1 MDEDLKKEIIELIKE
16 AQHLDSCDIG
26 NSKTGIVKVFV
37 DFDKKEE
44 AEKKIKTA
52 IEILKANR
60 KEVLDGLLNE

>member
-1 MDEDLKKEIIELIKE
+1 MMDEDLKKEIIELIKE
-16 AQHLDSCDIG
+16 TQHLDSVDIG

-44 AEKKIKTA
+44 AEKKLKTA

-60 KEVLDGLLNE
+60 NEVLIMEK